1 MLSIRQRLS
10 SKCRSGT
17 RAPEGSSRTTAGLS
31 EERIAVAPHVLP
43 WSDPGLRP
51 ARRPDRPPP
60 PGAGRPPGDSM
71 WPSRSQRRGLA
82 QPLHTLP
89 PGVPEPLAGP
99 CARESPPGALPPS
112 RQFAFDPPST
122 DGTRRVSQ
130 QRDHPLLLLPRAGCA
145 PDLDSV
151 SRGPSRSGPRSESLG
166 KGKRDRRENGTSL
179 ISTVC

>member
-43 WSDPGLRP
+43 WSDPGLGP
-51 ARRPDRPPP
+51 ATRPDHPPP
-60 PGAGRPPGDSM
+60 PGTGRPPGDST
-71 WPSRSQRRGLA
+71 WPSSSQRRGLA
-82 QPLHTLP
+82 QSLHTLP
-89 PGVPEPLAGP
+89 PGVPDASSGR
-99 CARESPPGALPPS
+99 CTRVSPPGARLRS
-112 RQFAFDPPST
+112 RQFAFDPPSA
-122 DGTRRVSQ
+122 DGTRRVFQ
-130 QRDHPLLLLPRAGCA
+130 QSYLPLLLHPCAGCA

-166 KGKRDRRENGTSL
+166 KGKRDITNIDRLLGE
-179 ISTVC
+179 